1 MWVKPLVYFLL
12 AVLDLMVI
20 GLIGAQVASHKAASW
35 NLVLPTILFNLF
47 GAYLL
52 RVAQGKD

>member
-1 MWVKPLVYFLL
+1 MWVKPLVYLL
-12 AVLDLMVI
+12 LVVLDLMVV
-20 GLIGAQVASHKAASW
+20 GLIGAELASHKAASW
-35 NLVLPTILFNLF
+35 NLVLPTFLFNLF